1 MNTCV
6 ILFIISGAKFYTDL
20 SDSET
25 CDVISESTDS
35 LAERQDEEAEETD
48 TTLASNTLEQVV
60 SQLLMQNQ
68 EFQKILNRQK
78 KVVRDENSGVWLKQ
92 TLSDK
97 PKADSLPRS
106 FQLNDDQS
114 VIENKKNTELDE
126 KLQEWYVEIKK

>member
-1 MNTCV
+1 M
-6 ILFIISGAKFYTDL
+6 

-35 LAERQDEEAEETD
+35 LAECKDDQEEEEEEEEENE

-68 EFQKILNRQK
+68 EFQKILNRQR
-78 KVVRDENSGVWLKQ
+78 KVIKDENHGVWLKQ
-92 TLSDK
+92 NLCDK

-106 FQLNDDQS
+106 FQLNEEANT
-114 VIENKKNTELDE
+114 IENQTSTIDVEEVLTEG
-126 KLQEWYVEIKK
+126 